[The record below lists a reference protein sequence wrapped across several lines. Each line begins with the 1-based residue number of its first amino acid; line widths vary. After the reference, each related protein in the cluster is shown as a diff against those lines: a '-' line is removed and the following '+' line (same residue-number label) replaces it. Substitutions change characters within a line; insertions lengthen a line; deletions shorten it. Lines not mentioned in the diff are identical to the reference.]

1 MPGRGCAW
9 QKLGRNRA
17 QYRPVTL
24 PIAIVLFLLVTVVV
38 VFSKE
43 WVSVDVATLLLLC
56 ALVLLGILNVEEA
69 FSGFSNDIIIILAS
83 IFVLSGALMKGGV
96 MDHLGEAISRLAG
109 GSRTKVLLCVMPVTT
124 FISSFMNN
132 TTTTAV
138 LMPAVL
144 GVCKRSKV
152 SPGKVLIPLA
162 YASMLGGTCTLI
174 GTSTNVAAS
183 GYVKSAG
190 LAPFSMFEFLPV
202 GGAIVVAGILYMTFV
217 GHRLLPETREAGAT
231 GDDAMREFL
240 SEVVVTA
247 GSPLAGRELRGSP
260 LAQMGLQVR
269 AVLRGSRRLE
279 AEPHV
284 TLEEGDLLLVQAS
297 REGLLQVKD
306 TAGIEITQD
315 LKLGLTSE
323 TRTIAEA
330 LLMPQ
335 SSLIGRSIREL
346 DFRRRFGLVVLAIYR
361 RGHTLAT
368 RIGGLPLKA
377 GDVLLVQG
385 RPERFRS
392 LTDNADL
399 WILQEMEHQPARRR
413 KGLWAVGIFLAA
425 VTASSF
431 GWLPLPIA
439 FLLAALGVLGTRL
452 ITMEEAYNLI
462 DWRLLILIAGMTSF
476 GLAMQ
481 KTGAAAYLAGLI
493 VAWFSPLGTAA
504 VMLAFVVLT
513 MLLTQPMSNAA
524 AALVVLPVAMTT
536 AQRLGLDPRTF
547 AILVTLSAS
556 LSFITPFEPSCLIVY
571 GPGKYRFRDFVV
583 AGLPLTALVI
593 VVILLL
599 VPLIWP
605 LR

>member
-1 MPGRGCAW
+1 MSSV
-9 QKLGRNRA
+9 GRNHA
-17 QYRPVTL
+17 EYRPVTL
-24 PIAIVLFLLVTVVV
+24 PIFLVLFLLVAVVA

-43 WVSVDVATLLLLC
+43 WVPVDVATLLLLC
-56 ALVLLGILNVEEA
+56 ALVLSGILNVEEA

-96 MDHLGEAISRLAG
+96 MDHLGEVISRLAG
-109 GSRTKVLLCVMPVTT
+109 GSRAKVLLCVMPVTS
-124 FISSFMNN
+124 FVSSFMNN
-132 TTTTAV
+132 TTCTAV

-174 GTSTNVAAS
+174 GTSTNVAGS
-183 GYVKSAG
+183 GYVKAAG
-190 LAPFSMFEFLPV
+190 LEPFSMFEFLPV
-202 GGAIVVAGILYMTFV
+202 GLTVCIAGILFMTLV
-217 GHRLLPETREAGAT
+217 GHRLLPETREADYSEA
-231 GDDAMREFL
+231 AMREFL
-240 SEVVVTA
+240 SEVVVTP
-247 GSPLAGRELRGSP
+247 GSPLAGQELRGAP

-269 AVLRGSRRLE
+269 AILRGNRRLE

-284 TLEEGDLLLVQAS
+284 MLQEGDLLLVQAG

-330 LLMPQ
+330 LLMPH
-335 SSLIGRSIREL
+335 SSFIGRSIREL
-346 DFRRRFGLVVLAIYR
+346 DLRRRLGLTVLAIYR
-361 RGHTLAT
+361 HGHTLAS
-368 RIGGLPLKA
+368 RIGDLPLRA
-377 GDVLLVQG
+377 GDVLLLQG
-385 RPERFRS
+385 RPERFRQ
-392 LTDNADL
+392 LADNAEDL

-413 KGLWAVGIFLAA
+413 KGWWSVGIFLAA
-425 VTASSF
+425 VAASSF
-431 GWLPLPIA
+431 GWVPLPIA
-439 FLLAALGVLGTRL
+439 FLLAALAVIGTRL

-493 VAWFSPLGTAA
+493 VAWFSPLGTVA

-536 AQRLGLDPRTF
+536 AQHLGLNPRTF

-583 AGLPLTALVI
+583 AGAPLTAI
-593 VVILLL
+593 VILIILTL
-599 VPLIWP
+599 VPMIWP

>member
-1 MPGRGCAW
+1 MSSV
-9 QKLGRNRA
+9 GRNHA

-24 PIAIVLFLLVTVVV
+24 PIFFVLFLLVAVVA

-43 WVSVDVATLLLLC
+43 WVPVDVATLLLLC

-69 FSGFSNDIIIILAS
+69 FSGFSNDIIIILGS

-96 MDHLGEAISRLAG
+96 MDHLGGVISRLAG
-109 GSRTKVLLCVMPVTT
+109 GSRTKVLLCVMPLTS

-174 GTSTNVAAS
+174 GTSTNGAAS
-183 GYVKSAG
+183 GYVKSSG
-190 LAPFSMFEFLPV
+190 LEPFSMFEFLPV
-202 GGAIVVAGILYMTFV
+202 GVAVCVAGILFMTFV
-217 GHRLLPETREAGAT
+217 GHRLLPETREADYSEA
-231 GDDAMREFL
+231 AMREFL
-240 SEVVVTA
+240 SEVVVTP
-247 GSPLAGRELRGSP
+247 GSPLAGQELRNAP

-269 AVLRGSRRLE
+269 AVLRGNRRLE

-284 TLEEGDLLLVQAS
+284 MLQEGDLLLVQAS

-306 TAGIEITQD
+306 TAGIEIRPD
-315 LKLGLTSE
+315 LKMGLTSE
-323 TRTIAEA
+323 TRTIAEG
-330 LLMPQ
+330 LLMPH
-335 SSLIGRSIREL
+335 SAFIGRSVQEL
-346 DFRRRFGLVVLAIYR
+346 DFRRRFGLTVLAIYR
-361 RGHTLAT
+361 HGHTLAS
-368 RIGGLPLKA
+368 RIGDLPLRA
-377 GDVLLVQG
+377 GDVLLLQG
-385 RPERFRS
+385 RPERFRA
-392 LTDNADL
+392 LADNADL

-413 KGLWAVGIFLAA
+413 KGWWAVGIFLVA
-425 VTASSF
+425 VAASSF
-431 GWLPLPIA
+431 DWLPLPIA
-439 FLLAALGVLGTRL
+439 FLLAALTVIGTRL

-493 VAWFSPLGTAA
+493 VTWFSPLGTLA
-504 VMLAFVVLT
+504 VMLAFIVLT

-524 AALVVLPVAMTT
+524 AALVVLPVAMST

-583 AGLPLTALVI
+583 AGMPLTALV
-593 VVILLL
+593 VVLILLL